1 MYTGNL
7 KNISFIDVACT
18 LGVHTIDFLSF
29 AKLLKTKC
37 ESFKLVRSWEES
49 FAIDMMH
56 CYHYL
61 DHWFWTPRITLD
73 LKVSLNGSTRENYEL
88 LAVCCLE

>member
-29 AKLLKTKC
+29 AKLLKTNC
-37 ESFKLVRSWEES
+37 ESFKLVRS
-49 FAIDMMH
+49 
-56 CYHYL
+56 
-61 DHWFWTPRITLD
+61 
-73 LKVSLNGSTRENYEL
+73 
-88 LAVCCLE
+88 